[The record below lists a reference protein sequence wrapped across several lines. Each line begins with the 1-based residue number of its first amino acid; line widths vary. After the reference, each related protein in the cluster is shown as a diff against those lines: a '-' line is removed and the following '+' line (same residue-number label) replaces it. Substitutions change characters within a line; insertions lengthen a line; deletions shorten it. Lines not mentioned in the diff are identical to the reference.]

1 MSHSM
6 TDYQSKRY
14 RDIYDVF
21 ISKLYDF
28 GLKVGLMGNERILRM
43 SVFDVVSPYIKRGDH
58 VLDLC
63 CGTGTLTAL
72 LAKLFYSDCE
82 IVGVDLS
89 SGQIA
94 QAQKKNI
101 YPNLEF
107 KVMDAN
113 YLEFP
118 NEIFDIV
125 IISAALH
132 EMDKVQRL
140 NVLSEIYRV
149 LKREGYF
156 LIFDHHEPSKTFLRV
171 LYNFYLGFSEKLFS
185 KSAKMQRNILR
196 ELKESNFNILKQ
208 IPIKKFL
215 SFFQIIL
222 TQK

>member
-1 MSHSM
+1 M

-28 GLKVGLMGNERILRM
+28 GLKFGLMGNERILRM

-72 LAKLFYSDCE
+72 LAKLFYSDCK

-149 LKREGYF
+149 LKRESYF

>member
-72 LAKLFYSDCE
+72 LAKLFYSDCK

>member
-1 MSHSM
+1 M

-28 GLKVGLMGNERILRM
+28 GLKFGLMGNERILRM

-72 LAKLFYSDCE
+72 LAKLFYSDCK

-118 NEIFDIV
+118 NEIFDKV